1 MAAPAASQTL
11 EQMLRDCFQGL
22 EQSPDNGSKWAKL
35 AATLWVK
42 NVPTLSRN
50 LQAHRSSP
58 TDASAWSGGGICG
71 GAGGGGPA
79 AGVSDVVGA

>member
-50 LQAHRSSP
+50 LQAHRSSCQG
-58 TDASAWSGGGICG
+58 AGGGGGGTCG
-71 GAGGGGPA
+71 GGGGGPA
-79 AGVSDVVGA
+79 AVVSDVVGA